1 MINIVIITYD
11 VMLLLIMTL
20 RVSIIVH
27 LQETL
32 IERYAV
38 ADVHCQRIRLLTSV
52 KYITVTISHL
62 RWLFSPGRIDPSPA
76 ESWQQVN
83 ETATPYYRTIP
94 VHFTQSSMYLCTRA
108 CVVWMKHIGCVQ
120 HLAHFKRRLIC
131 IKHDIYKY
139 VYHNIIYYKRIYIHN
154 IPVCSH
160 RCWKTC
166 WFIKKYK

>member
-1 MINIVIITYD
+1 LINIVIITYLRCNATID
-11 VMLLLIMTL
+11 HNATCVYNRTL
-20 RVSIIVH
+20 T
-27 LQETL
+27 ETL
-32 IERYAV
+32 IVHYAV
-38 ADVHCQRIRLLTSV
+38 ADAHCQRLRLLTSV
-52 KYITVTISHL
+52 KYITVTISQP
-62 RWLFSPGRIDPSPA
+62 WWFFSPGRIDPSP

-83 ETATPYYRTIP
+83 ETTTPYYRTIP

-120 HLAHFKRRLIC
+120 HLAHFKRWLIC

-139 VYHNIIYYKRIYIHN
+139 VYHNIIYYKRIH